1 MKNLRHH
8 FAAALL
14 SAPAFTPLCALAADA
29 AASAPAVAP
38 SAVTPAKAEKRPA
51 TPQEGRDS
59 ATAPG
64 DLRPAARVTPQI
76 SVPLMPGGVAG
87 KPAYVRPARGN
98 GAPSGGVDDS
108 AARCNAIADAQARKD
123 CLDKLR

>member
-1 MKNLRHH
+1 MNNLRHPV
-8 FAAALL
+8 AAALL
-14 SAPAFTPLCALAADA
+14 SALTITPLCARAAEP

-38 SAVTPAKAEKRPA
+38 SAVTPAKAEKRPP

-59 ATAPG
+59 ATAPS
-64 DLRPAARVTPQI
+64 DLRPAARVTPQV
-76 SVPLMPGGVAG
+76 SVPLLPGGVAG

-98 GAPSGGVDDS
+98 GAPSGGIDDS

-123 CLDKLR
+123 CLDKLH